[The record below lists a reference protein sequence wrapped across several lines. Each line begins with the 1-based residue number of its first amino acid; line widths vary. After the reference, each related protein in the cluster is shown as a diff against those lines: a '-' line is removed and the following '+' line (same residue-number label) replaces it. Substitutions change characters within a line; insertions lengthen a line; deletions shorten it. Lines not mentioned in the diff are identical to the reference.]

1 MNVSKKREDKLLK
14 SIYLGN
20 IIKMEYKIFNS
31 NIEIEEKKANGGD
44 IDKVKK
50 ESKNIIEKIENKF
63 KEGKIPFFF
72 YI

>member
-1 MNVSKKREDKLLK
+1 
-14 SIYLGN
+14 
-20 IIKMEYKIFNS
+20 MEYKIFNS